1 MSEHY
6 SRPLSFPQ
14 HKVRGL
20 TIVNRI
26 LAFIVVVSAIAMITL
41 FSMTLSLNG
50 KVKSLAS
57 DTENTK
63 RRTLEI
69 KATSWCDQIT
79 SENADKM
86 STLFRDYDAASS
98 QQMLEIERQCNK
110 KVAVAKLISSHDPTE
125 AFIVTS
131 ECTVNES
138 ENTASCTAT
147 VATNPY
153 TLGQGLSFYSATTAT
168 LRMRVADT
176 PTNLLTDPHVI
187 DNVATMTL
195 DSSGSGTMSFDV
207 PFDIS
212 WGTAY
217 DIQVTS
223 YFPNE

>member
-6 SRPLSFPQ
+6 SRTLSFPQ

-20 TIVNRI
+20 SIINRI
-26 LAFIVVVSAIAMITL
+26 LALIVIISAIAMITL
-41 FSMTLSLNG
+41 FSQAVSRNNE
-50 KVKSLAS
+50 VKSLKSA
-57 DTENTK
+57 TENTK

-98 QQMLEIERQCNK
+98 DQKREIEHQCK
-110 KVAVAKLISSHDPTE
+110 QKVTVAKLISSHDPTE

-138 ENTASCTAT
+138 EDTASCTAT
-147 VATNPY
+147 VATNPH
-153 TLGQGLSFYSATTAT
+153 TLGMGLSFYSATTAT

-195 DSSGSGTMSFDV
+195 DSSGSGTTSFDV
-207 PFDIS
+207 PFDIN

>member
-1 MSEHY
+1 MNEHHY
-6 SRPLSFPQ
+6 GPVFFPQ
-14 HKVRGL
+14 YKVRSL
-20 TIVNRI
+20 SIVNRI
-26 LAFIVVVSAIAMITL
+26 LALIVIISATTMISL
-41 FSMTLSLNG
+41 FSQAVSRNNE
-50 KVKSLAS
+50 VKSLKSA
-57 DTENTK
+57 TENTK

-98 QQMLEIERQCNK
+98 EQKREIERQCK
-110 KVAVAKLISSHDPTE
+110 QKVTVAKLISSHDPTE

-138 ENTASCTAT
+138 EDTASCTAT
-147 VATNPY
+147 VTINPSEK
-153 TLGQGLSFYSATTAT
+153 LLFNGYSTTTAT

-176 PTNLLTDPHVI
+176 HTNLLTTRHVI
-187 DNVATMTL
+187 DNVTTMTL
-195 DSSGSGTMSFDV
+195 DSSGSGTISFDV

-217 DIQVTS
+217 DIQVSS

>member
-6 SRPLSFPQ
+6 SRTLSFPQ

-20 TIVNRI
+20 SIINRI
-26 LAFIVVVSAIAMITL
+26 LALIVIISAIAMVTL
-41 FSMTLSLNG
+41 FSQAISRNNE
-50 KVKSLAS
+50 VKSLKSA
-57 DTENTK
+57 TENTK

-69 KATSWCDQIT
+69 KATSWCDQIVP
-79 SENADKM
+79 ENADKM

-98 QQMLEIERQCNK
+98 DQKLEIERQCK
-110 KVAVAKLISSHDPTE
+110 QKVTVAKLISSHDPTE

-131 ECTVNES
+131 KCAVNES
-138 ENTASCTAT
+138 EDTANCTAT
-147 VATNPY
+147 VTPNPH
-153 TLGQGLSFYSATTAT
+153 TLGMGLSFYSATTAT

-176 PTNLLTDPHVI
+176 PMNLLTTRHVI
-187 DNVATMTL
+187 DNVTTMTL
-195 DSSGSGTMSFDV
+195 DSSGSGTISFDV

-217 DIQVTS
+217 DIQVSS

>member
-1 MSEHY
+1 MNEHH
-6 SRPLSFPQ
+6 SGPVFFPQ
-14 HKVRGL
+14 DKVRSL
-20 TIVNRI
+20 SIVNRI
-26 LAFIVVVSAIAMITL
+26 MALIAIISAITMITL
-41 FSMTLSLNG
+41 FSQAVSRNNE
-50 KVKSLAS
+50 VKNLKSA
-57 DTENTK
+57 TENTK

-98 QQMLEIERQCNK
+98 EQKREIERQCK
-110 KVAVAKLISSHDPTE
+110 QKVTVAKLISSHDPTE

-138 ENTASCTAT
+138 EDTASCTAT
-147 VATNPY
+147 VATNPH
-153 TLGQGLSFYSATTAT
+153 TLGMGLSFYSATTAT

-176 PTNLLTDPHVI
+176 PTNLLTTRHVI
-187 DNVATMTL
+187 DNVTTMTL
-195 DSSGSGTMSFDV
+195 DSSGSGTISFDV

-217 DIQVTS
+217 DIQVSS

>member
-6 SRPLSFPQ
+6 SRTLSFPQ

-26 LAFIVVVSAIAMITL
+26 LALTVIVSAVAMIAL
-41 FSMTLSLNG
+41 FSQAVSRNNE
-50 KVKSLAS
+50 VKSLKSA
-57 DTENTK
+57 TENAK

-98 QQMLEIERQCNK
+98 DQKLEIERQCK
-110 KVAVAKLISSHDPTE
+110 QKVTVAKLISSHDPTE

-138 ENTASCTAT
+138 EDTASCTAT
-147 VATNPY
+147 VTIIPSEKLLFN
-153 TLGQGLSFYSATTAT
+153 GYSTTTAT

-176 PTNLLTDPHVI
+176 HTNLPTQSHVI
-187 DNVATMTL
+187 DNVATVTI
-195 DSSGSGTMSFDV
+195 DASGTATTTFDI
-207 PFDIS
+207 PFDMS
-212 WGTAY
+212 WGMAY

-223 YFPNE
+223 FFPNI

>member
-6 SRPLSFPQ
+6 SRTLSFPQ

-26 LAFIVVVSAIAMITL
+26 LALTVIVSAVAMIAL
-41 FSMTLSLNG
+41 FSQAVSRNNE
-50 KVKSLAS
+50 VKSLKSA
-57 DTENTK
+57 TENAK

-98 QQMLEIERQCNK
+98 DQKLEIERQCK
-110 KVAVAKLISSHDPTE
+110 QKVTVAKLISSHDPTE

-138 ENTASCTAT
+138 EDTASCTAT
-147 VATNPY
+147 VTPNPH
-153 TLGQGLSFYSATTAT
+153 TLGMGLSFYSATTAT

-195 DSSGSGTMSFDV
+195 DSSGSGTTSFDV
-207 PFDIS
+207 PFDIN

>member
-6 SRPLSFPQ
+6 SRTLSFPQ

-20 TIVNRI
+20 SIINRI
-26 LAFIVVVSAIAMITL
+26 LALIVIISAIAMITL
-41 FSMTLSLNG
+41 FSQAVSRNNE
-50 KVKSLAS
+50 VKSLKSA
-57 DTENTK
+57 TENAK

-86 STLFRDYDAASS
+86 STLYRDYNGASS
-98 QQMLEIERQCNK
+98 QQQRKINSECKQ
-110 KVAVAKLISSHDPTE
+110 KVALAELVSLKDPNK
-125 AFIVTS
+125 AFTVTS

-138 ENTASCTAT
+138 EDTASCTAT
-147 VATNPY
+147 VTPNPH
-153 TLGQGLSFYSATTAT
+153 TLGMALSFYSATTAT

-195 DSSGSGTMSFDV
+195 DSSGSGTTSFDV
-207 PFDIS
+207 PFDIN

>member
-6 SRPLSFPQ
+6 SRTLSFPQ

-20 TIVNRI
+20 SIVNRI
-26 LAFIVVVSAIAMITL
+26 LALIVIISAIAMITL
-41 FSMTLSLNG
+41 FSQAVSRNNE
-50 KVKSLAS
+50 VKSLKSA
-57 DTENTK
+57 TENTK

-86 STLFRDYDAASS
+86 SSLFRDYDAASS
-98 QQMLEIERQCNK
+98 DQKLEIERQCK
-110 KVAVAKLISSHDPTE
+110 QKVTVAKLISSHDPTE

-138 ENTASCTAT
+138 EDTASCTAT
-147 VATNPY
+147 VTPNPH
-153 TLGQGLSFYSATTAT
+153 TLGMGLSFYSATTAT

-176 PTNLLTDPHVI
+176 PTNLLTTRHVI
-187 DNVATMTL
+187 DNVTTMTL
-195 DSSGSGTMSFDV
+195 DSSGSGTVTFDV
-207 PFDIS
+207 PVDPS
-212 WGTAY
+212 WGSAY
-217 DIQVTS
+217 DIQVSS

>member
-26 LAFIVVVSAIAMITL
+26 LALIVIVSAVAMITL
-41 FSMTLSLNG
+41 FSQAISRNNE
-50 KVKSLAS
+50 VKSLTSA
-57 DTENTK
+57 TENAK

-86 STLFRDYDAASS
+86 STLYRDYNAASS
-98 QQMLEIERQCNK
+98 QQQRKINSECKQ
-110 KVAVAKLISSHDPTE
+110 KVALAELVSLKDPTK
-125 AFIVTS
+125 AFTVTS
-131 ECTVNES
+131 ECTINAS
-138 ENTASCTAT
+138 EDAASCTAT
-147 VATNPY
+147 VTIDPSEKQLFNA
-153 TLGQGLSFYSATTAT
+153 YSTTTAT

-176 PTNLLTDPHVI
+176 HANLPTQSHVI
-187 DNVATMTL
+187 DNVATVTI
-195 DSSGSGTMSFDV
+195 DASGTATTTFDI
-207 PFDIS
+207 PFDMS
-212 WGTAY
+212 WGIAY

>member
-6 SRPLSFPQ
+6 SRTLSFPQ
-14 HKVRGL
+14 HKVSGL
-20 TIVNRI
+20 SIVNRI
-26 LAFIVVVSAIAMITL
+26 LALIVIISATTRISL
-41 FSMTLSLNG
+41 FSQAVSRNNE
-50 KVKSLAS
+50 VKSLKSA
-57 DTENTK
+57 TENTK

-98 QQMLEIERQCNK
+98 EQKREIERQCK
-110 KVAVAKLISSHDPTE
+110 QKVTVAKLISSHDPTE

-138 ENTASCTAT
+138 EDTASCTAT
-147 VATNPY
+147 VTIIPSEKLLFN
-153 TLGQGLSFYSATTAT
+153 GYSTTTAT
-168 LRMRVADT
+168 LRMRIADT
-176 PTNLLTDPHVI
+176 HTNLPTQSHVI
-187 DNVATMTL
+187 DNVATVTI
-195 DSSGSGTMSFDV
+195 DASGTATTTFDI
-207 PFDIS
+207 PFDMS

-223 YFPNE
+223 FFPNI

>member
-26 LAFIVVVSAIAMITL
+26 LALIVIVSAVAMITL
-41 FSMTLSLNG
+41 FSQAISRNNE
-50 KVKSLAS
+50 VKSLTSA
-57 DTENTK
+57 TENAK

-98 QQMLEIERQCNK
+98 EQKREIERQCK
-110 KVAVAKLISSHDPTE
+110 QKVTVAKLISSHDPTE

-138 ENTASCTAT
+138 EDTASCTAT
-147 VATNPY
+147 VTIIPSEKLLFN
-153 TLGQGLSFYSATTAT
+153 GYSTTTAT
-168 LRMRVADT
+168 LRMRIADT
-176 PTNLLTDPHVI
+176 HTNLPTQSHVI
-187 DNVATMTL
+187 DNVATVTI
-195 DSSGSGTMSFDV
+195 DASGTATTTFDI
-207 PFDIS
+207 PFDMS
-212 WGTAY
+212 WGMAY
-217 DIQVTS
+217 DIQVAS
-223 YFPNE
+223 FFPNI

>member
-6 SRPLSFPQ
+6 SRTLSFPQ

-20 TIVNRI
+20 SIVNRI
-26 LAFIVVVSAIAMITL
+26 LALIVIISAIAMITL
-41 FSMTLSLNG
+41 FSQAVSRNNE
-50 KVKSLAS
+50 VKSLKSA
-57 DTENTK
+57 TENTK

-69 KATSWCDQIT
+69 KATNWCNQIT

-98 QQMLEIERQCNK
+98 DQKREIERQCK
-110 KVAVAKLISSHDPTE
+110 QKVTVAKLISSHDPTE

-138 ENTASCTAT
+138 EDTASCTAT
-147 VATNPY
+147 VTPNPH
-153 TLGQGLSFYSATTAT
+153 TLGMGLSFYSATTAT

-176 PTNLLTDPHVI
+176 PTNLLTTRHVI
-187 DNVATMTL
+187 DNVTTMTL
-195 DSSGSGTMSFDV
+195 DSSGSGTISFDV

-217 DIQVTS
+217 DIQVSS

>member
-6 SRPLSFPQ
+6 SRTLSFPQ

-26 LAFIVVVSAIAMITL
+26 LALIVIVSAVAMITL

-50 KVKSLAS
+50 KVTSLAS
-57 DTENTK
+57 DTENAK

-79 SENADKM
+79 SENADNVAG
-86 STLFRDYDAASS
+86 LFAIYESGLPDVKREIDRQCEKRVSIA
-98 QQMLEIERQCNK
+98 QMLAQQSPMN
-110 KVAVAKLISSHDPTE
+110 
-125 AFIVTS
+125 AFDVDH
-131 ECTVNES
+131 ECTVND
-138 ENTASCTAT
+138 AVDGVSCTVT
-147 VATNPY
+147 VTPRSS
-153 TLGQGLSFYSATTAT
+153 TMKKRLEVFSSTTIMM
-168 LRMRVADT
+168 RMRVANT

-195 DSSGSGTMSFDV
+195 DSSGSGTTSFDV
-207 PFDIS
+207 PIDIN

>member
-1 MSEHY
+1 MNEHH
-6 SRPLSFPQ
+6 SGPVFFPQ
-14 HKVRGL
+14 YKVRSL
-20 TIVNRI
+20 SIINRI
-26 LAFIVVVSAIAMITL
+26 MSLIVIISAITMITL
-41 FSMTLSLNG
+41 FSRAVSRNNEVESLT
-50 KVKSLAS
+50 KA
-57 DTENTK
+57 TENAK
-63 RRTLEI
+63 NQTLEVR
-69 KATSWCDQIT
+69 ATNWCNQIT

-86 STLFRDYDAASS
+86 STLYRDYNGASS
-98 QQMLEIERQCNK
+98 QQKGEIERQCNK

-168 LRMRVADT
+168 LRMRVATT
-176 PTNLLTDPHVI
+176 PTNLVTDPHVI
-187 DNVATMTL
+187 DNVATITL
-195 DSSGSGTMSFDV
+195 DSSGSGTTSFDV
-207 PFDIS
+207 PIDIN

>member
-1 MSEHY
+1 MNEHH
-6 SRPLSFPQ
+6 SGPVFFPQ
-14 HKVRGL
+14 YKVRSL
-20 TIVNRI
+20 SIINRI
-26 LAFIVVVSAIAMITL
+26 MALIAIISAITMITL
-41 FSMTLSLNG
+41 FSRAVSRNNEVERLT
-50 KVKSLAS
+50 KA
-57 DTENTK
+57 TENAK
-63 RRTLEI
+63 NQTLEVR
-69 KATSWCDQIT
+69 ATNWCNQIT

-98 QQMLEIERQCNK
+98 QQKGEIERQCNK

-168 LRMRVADT
+168 LRMRVATT
-176 PTNLLTDPHVI
+176 PTNLVTDPHVI
-187 DNVATMTL
+187 DNVATITL
-195 DSSGSGTMSFDV
+195 DSSGSGTTSFDV
-207 PFDIS
+207 PIDIN